1 MEPSVIR
8 HFLNPPNWF
17 TSASI
22 FCSTYA
28 LTLIVGEAPT
38 PRVLATACLMVVFG
52 GIFDL
57 LDGRVARMTNRYSE
71 FGVQLDSIADIVS
84 FGVAP
89 AMLAWAWKLH
99 TLGSLGLLV
108 TFWFVLC
115 AAFRLARFNVN
126 TSHGDWQLRGH
137 SQGLTS
143 TMGGGALVTLVWVA
157 NGYLEGR
164 LNISPVVLAV
174 IVAGIGAL
182 MVSSMPFRTFRDV
195 RSNNRARGL
204 LAAATAAC
212 LTGAV
217 VLHPSMWFGVGAGL
231 YLTVGL
237 VDSVVT
243 FVHFRS
249 RGRRLPGDDEDAE
262 LALIDQKLATDE
274 VDA

>member
-1 MEPSVIR
+1 MIR

-28 LTLIVGEAPT
+28 LTLVVGTEPT

-99 TLGSLGLLV
+99 TLGPIGLFV

-126 TSHGDWQLRGH
+126 TSHGDWLLRGH

-143 TMGGGALVTLVWVA
+143 TMGGGALVTFVWVM
-157 NGYLEGR
+157 NGYLEGGVQV
-164 LNISPVVLAV
+164 PAAALAF
-174 IVAGIGAL
+174 IVAGIGLL

-195 RSNNRARGL
+195 RSNMRARAL
-204 LAAATAAC
+204 LAVATAAC

-237 VDSVVT
+237 IDSVVT
-243 FVHFRS
+243 WAHFRAA
-249 RGRRLPGDDEDAE
+249 GHKLPGDDEEAE
-262 LALIDQKLATDE
+262 LARLDRVTEE
-274 VDA
+274 VEA